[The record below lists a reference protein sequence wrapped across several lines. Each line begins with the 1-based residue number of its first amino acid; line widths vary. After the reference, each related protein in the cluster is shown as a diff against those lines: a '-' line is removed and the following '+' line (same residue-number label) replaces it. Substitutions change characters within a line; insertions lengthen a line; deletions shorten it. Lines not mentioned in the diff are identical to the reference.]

1 MKKLVLGLSLS
12 LLSFSAIYS
21 MAESDDINESMS
33 ICVKLEKESQVQLFY
48 TSLSQVQ
55 DFMKEQAIFKVYV
68 RDCSNVEN
76 DKQAKW
82 LKYSLRVKNK
92 YLKEIFSKK

>member
-1 MKKLVLGLSLS
+1 MKKLVLVLVLCLSC
-12 LLSFSAIYS
+12 SAVYC

-55 DFMKEQAIFKVYV
+55 DFMREQAIFKVYV
-68 RDCSNVEN
+68 RDCSNSDN
-76 DKQAKW
+76 DTKPKW
-82 LKYSLRVKNK
+82 LKYSLRVKDKYIKELFNK
-92 YLKEIFSKK
+92 K